1 LTLARHPQ
9 LVERQTGRG
18 PCKLGFISGLEWAFM
33 VQSLTGKVAL
43 VTGSSSGIGEATVRQ
58 LAGRGADVVV
68 HYNSNKD
75 AAETVAADIRGL
87 GVRALVVGGDV
98 SQPQGAEDLVAAVAA
113 EYGRIDM
120 LVNNAGEWHFAPFG
134 EIAMPDVERQ
144 FQVST
149 FSVLSMMQLAAKH
162 FPAEG
167 GAMVNVVSNLA
178 VDPTPGTSIYGAARA
193 AAMAMTSVYARELGP
208 KGITVNAVA
217 AGPTQTKM
225 ALVRGTEER
234 RRYVAERT
242 PLGRYGQ
249 PDDIAN
255 VIVFLAT
262 PEGRWVNGQT
272 IIVDGGYT
280 RGF

>member
-1 LTLARHPQ
+1 
-9 LVERQTGRG
+9 
-18 PCKLGFISGLEWAFM
+18 M

-58 LAGRGADVVV
+58 LAGRGADVVI
-68 HYNSNKD
+68 HYNSNKE
-75 AAETVAADIRGL
+75 AAETVAADIRAL
-87 GVRALVVGGDV
+87 GVRSLVVGGDIG
-98 SQPQGAEDLVAAVAA
+98 QPQGAETLVAAVAA

-134 EIAMPDVERQ
+134 EIAMADVERQ

-149 FSVLSMMQLAAKH
+149 FSVLSMMQQAAKH
-162 FPAEG
+162 FPPEG

-225 ALVRGTEER
+225 ALVRGTDER